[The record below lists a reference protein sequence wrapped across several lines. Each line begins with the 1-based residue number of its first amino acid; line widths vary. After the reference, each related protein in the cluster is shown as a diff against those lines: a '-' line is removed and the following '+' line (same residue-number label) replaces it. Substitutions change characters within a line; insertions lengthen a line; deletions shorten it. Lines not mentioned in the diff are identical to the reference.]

1 MSNPFAADVI
11 AAITRHMNH
20 DHAADTLVIC
30 RGVGGRPAAT
40 DARMDGFDADGA
52 DFTAIVDDVPVP
64 VRISWSRPVGERAQ
78 VRPEIVRLYDESRAA
93 LGMPPRG

>member
-1 MSNPFAADVI
+1 MTNPFGPEVI

-30 RGVGGRPAAT
+30 RGVGGQPQAT
-40 DARMDGFDADGA
+40 DARMTGFDGTGA
-52 DFTAIVDDVPVP
+52 DFTATVNGTPVAI
-64 VRISWSRPVGERAQ
+64 RIDWSGPLTERAR

-93 LGMPPRG
+93 LGLPPRG